1 MKKVSLLS
9 FLLAF
14 WMGFGSMWAD
24 EPFRKHRYDAF
35 SVTPPK
41 AGSIVML
48 GNSITDMHPWAEAF
62 RTTDGQPINIVNRGN
77 SGTYSTEQ
85 NDNLESYLV
94 NHPSKIFIMIG
105 TNDMATS
112 GGLNFTPEQLLTQ
125 GIAAL
130 VKGEKAQ
137 DVAARLKGIRCGM
150 KPTSCPD
157 QLAKALEAC
166 TAH

>member
-1 MKKVSLLS
+1 MSNSQILPTLATEEITLIYSCTMKKVSFLS

-14 WMGFGSMWAD
+14 WMGFGSMWAAA
-24 EPFRKHRYDAF
+24 PFRKHRYDAF

-48 GNSITDMHPWAEAF
+48 GKSLPDMRPWAEAV
-62 RTTDGQPINIVNRGN
+62 RTTDGQPINIVCRGN

-85 NDNLESYLV
+85 NDNLESYLI

-125 GIAAL
+125 VRAM
-130 VKGEKAQ
+130 VKRIHLRSPETK
-137 DVAARLKGIRCGM
+137 V
-150 KPTSCPD
+150 
-157 QLAKALEAC
+157 
-166 TAH
+166 